1 MLSTFN
7 VYKTVCVFELC
18 YIVTYMQALVR
29 EKEKAIALRKKGL
42 SYKDILTQVPV
53 AKSSLSLWLKDLP
66 LTKSEKVILKKRLDS
81 NISMGRI
88 RAGAVLHQNKL
99 DRDQVLLEEAKVTF
113 EKYKHDALFNIGVA
127 LYWAEGAKRN
137 KQFLFMNSD
146 EAMIKTMLIWIET
159 YTEYTRDQIGFRLF
173 IHHPFL
179 RDNWELWWQ
188 KYLGVTEKQFK
199 KTILK
204 PTNLGVKKR
213 PNYKG
218 CLRVEVPKSSQLLTK
233 IKFWMNMQ
241 QQIEYHT
248 K

>member
-1 MLSTFN
+1 M
-7 VYKTVCVFELC
+7 K
-18 YIVTYMQALVR
+18 ALVR

-42 SYKDILTQVPV
+42 SYKDILKQVPV

-66 LTKSEKVILKKRLDS
+66 LTEAEKKVLKKRNDA
-81 NISMGRI
+81 NISVGRI

-99 DRDQVLLEEAKVTF
+99 DRDQALLEEAKITF
-113 EKYKHDALFNIGVA
+113 EKYKHNVLFHTGLA

-137 KQFLFMNSD
+137 EQFLFMNSD
-146 EAMIKTMLIWIET
+146 EAMIRTMLIWLESFTENTRIELG
-159 YTEYTRDQIGFRLF
+159 YRLF
-173 IHHPFL
+173 IHRPFA
-179 RDNWELWWQ
+179 RDNWEAWWQ

-218 CLRVEVPKSSQLLTK
+218 CLRVEVPRSTDLLTK
-233 IKFWMNMQ
+233 VKFWMKM
-241 QQIEYHT
+241 QIEYHN
-248 K
+248 KA

>member
-1 MLSTFN
+1 M
-7 VYKTVCVFELC
+7 K
-18 YIVTYMQALVR
+18 ALVHYR
-29 EKEKAIALRKKGL
+29 GKAIELRRKGL
-42 SYKDILTQVPV
+42 SYNDILKQLPV

-66 LTKSEKVILKKRLDS
+66 LTKSEKDVLRKRTDV
-81 NISMGRI
+81 NISIGRI

-99 DRDQVLLEEAKVTF
+99 DRNQLLLKEAKVTF
-113 EKYKHDALFNIGVA
+113 EKFKDDTLFHTGIA

-137 KQFLFMNSD
+137 EQFLFMNSD
-146 EAMIKTMLIWIET
+146 EAMIRTMLIWIET
-159 YTEYTRDQIGFRLF
+159 FTEYTRIELGYRLF
-173 IHHPFL
+173 IHHPFA
-179 RDNWELWWQ
+179 RDNWEVWWQ

-218 CLRVEVPKSSQLLTK
+218 CLRVEVPRSTHLLTK

-241 QQIEYHT
+241 IEYHT
-248 K
+248 KA